1 MAFPGFAHGLT
12 ARLLAAA
19 CVCGVLSGC
28 AATAAKPPED
38 PAKARAE
45 ALKKLSPAEI
55 MAAGDQ
61 VARRGEYDRAMAMYM
76 QAIEV
81 EPSAD
86 LWYRVAWIYATLD
99 KKQLAAQAYAM
110 TLQYDPKN
118 ARAHEELGLFYIDNK
133 QRDKGADQLRQ
144 AIEIEP
150 GLWRSH
156 NALGVIADATGDHAT
171 AVAHYGNALAVVPKS
186 ALVLTNLGYSHYMAG
201 NLDEA
206 ERIYTQALA
215 ADPGYRPAMANMGLL
230 HARRGE
236 YQRATDIMSAAMDPA
251 KAYNDVGYIAFK
263 NGDLEAAE
271 MLLDEAIILSP
282 SHYETAQQNLR
293 RVHRAQ
299 DKLKRSL
306 PGAQANAEGPAERTT
321 VGR

>member
-1 MAFPGFAHGLT
+1 MAFLSFARGLT
-12 ARLLAAA
+12 GRLLTAAFA
-19 CVCGVLSGC
+19 CAFLSGC
-28 AATAAKPPED
+28 AASAARAPED
-38 PAKARAE
+38 PARARAE

-61 VARRGEYDRAMAMYM
+61 AARRGEYDRAMSMYM

-86 LWYRVAWIYATLD
+86 LWYRVAWIYATLG
-99 KKQLAAQAYAM
+99 KKPLAAQAYGM

-133 QRDKGADQLRQ
+133 ERDKGAAELRQ
-144 AIEIEP
+144 AVAIEP

-156 NALGVIADATGDHAT
+156 NALGVIADAAGDHA
-171 AVAHYGNALAVVPKS
+171 AAIEHYGNALAFSPNS
-186 ALVLTNLGYSHYMAG
+186 ALVLNNLGYSHYMAG
-201 NLDEA
+201 DLDEA
-206 ERIYTQALA
+206 GRIYAQALA
-215 ADPGYRPAMANMGLL
+215 ADPGYKPAMANVGLL

-236 YQRATDIMSAAMDPA
+236 YQQATDIMSAAMDPA

-263 NGDLEAAE
+263 NGDLDEAE
-271 MLLDEAIILSP
+271 MLLDEAIVLSP
-282 SHYETAQQNLR
+282 SHYEQAQQNLR

-299 DKLKRSL
+299 DKRKKNQ
-306 PGAQANAEGPAERTT
+306 PGVQASAETRAVHP
-321 VGR
+321 